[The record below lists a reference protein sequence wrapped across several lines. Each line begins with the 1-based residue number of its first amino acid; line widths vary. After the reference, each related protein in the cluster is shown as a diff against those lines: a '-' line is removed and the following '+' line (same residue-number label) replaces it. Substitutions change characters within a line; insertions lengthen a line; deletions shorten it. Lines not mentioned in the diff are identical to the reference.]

1 MKTPLKAS
9 ELIKILQ
16 KRIDESG
23 DHEVSIN
30 TQDGGSYNIYSED
43 GVRVLEYTMLNGET
57 IKAIEI
63 G

>member
-16 KRIDESG
+16 KRIDEAG
-23 DHEVSIN
+23 DHEISIN
-30 TQDGGSYNIYSED
+30 TQNGASYSIFSED
-43 GVRVLEYTMLNGET
+43 SVRVRVYTMLNGET
-57 IKAIEI
+57 IKVIEI

>member
-16 KRIDESG
+16 KRIDEAG

-30 TQDGGSYNIYSED
+30 TQDGGSYNIFSED
-43 GVRVLEYTMLNGET
+43 GVRVIEYTMMNDET
-57 IKAIEI
+57 IKVIEI

>member
-16 KRIDESG
+16 KRIDEDG

-30 TQDGGSYNIYSED
+30 PQNGVSYSIFSED
-43 GVRVLEYTMLNGET
+43 SVRVRVYTMLNGET
-57 IKAIEI
+57 IKVIEI